1 MKSNFFKKLT
11 NMLSEYKSKRVSRV
25 QYNETFRELSRLSD
39 KELLDIGL
47 ARGNIRSVAL
57 EIYQK

>member
-1 MKSNFFKKLT
+1 
-11 NMLSEYKSKRVSRV
+11 MLSEYKSKRVSRV